1 MPLLIALDATRPDAD
16 AIRRAA
22 DIIRAGGI
30 VAIPTD
36 TLYGLAVDARDA
48 CAVARLFEIKGRA
61 ASAAVP
67 VVAGD
72 LAQAR
77 AQAGRITALAERLA
91 SRFWPGPL
99 ALVVDA
105 HRDLATGVRARDGSV
120 AVRVPAHAAAR
131 ALALAAG
138 MPLTATSANR
148 SGETPAADARAVVA
162 ALGDDVDAVVDA
174 GPAPGGP
181 PSTVVDARGDAPR
194 LVRAGAIA
202 WEAVLESLQ
211 WGRGPA

>member
-1 MPLLIALDATRPDAD
+1 
-16 AIRRAA
+16 
-22 DIIRAGGI
+22 
-30 VAIPTD
+30 
-36 TLYGLAVDARDA
+36 
-48 CAVARLFEIKGRA
+48 
-61 ASAAVP
+61 
-67 VVAGD
+67 
-72 LAQAR
+72 
-77 AQAGRITALAERLA
+77 
-91 SRFWPGPL
+91 
-99 ALVVDA
+99 
-105 HRDLATGVRARDGSV
+105 
-120 AVRVPAHAAAR
+120 VRVPAHAAAR